1 MRRILLLVL
10 LAVAT
15 PLVSPAYAHDHNAHP
30 MPVAVK
36 ARTPQAIE
44 FRNSMRRVW
53 EDHIVWTRNVILSF
67 AHDLPDKAEAVERL
81 LKNQVDISV
90 LFQPYYGSVNAA
102 TLASLLKDH
111 IVIAADI
118 LAAAKA
124 GDNDAVGRA
133 VVRWQ
138 ANADDIS
145 AFLTKLNPRNW
156 PLAEMKP
163 MMREHLDLTLKE
175 AVARLSGD
183 YKGDIAAYDE
193 VHDAILAMADML
205 SMGIIAQRPAAF

>member
-10 LAVAT
+10 LTAT
-15 PLVSPAYAHDHNAHP
+15 TSLVSPVYAHDHNHP

-44 FRNSMRRVW
+44 FRNNMRRVW

-67 AHDLPDKAEAVERL
+67 AHELPDKAAVVERL
-81 LKNQVDISV
+81 LKNQVDISA
-90 LFQPYYGSVNAA
+90 LFQPHYGSANAA

-118 LAAAKA
+118 LTAAKA
-124 GDNDAVGRA
+124 GDNDAVGKA

-145 AFLTKLNPRNW
+145 AFLAKLNPRNW

-175 AVARLSGD
+175 AVARLSGN
-183 YKGDIAAYDE
+183 YKDDIAAYEE
-193 VHDAILAMADML
+193 VHDAILMMADTL
-205 SMGIIAQRPAAF
+205 SLGIIAQRPAAF